1 VPVAPLST
9 ETVVSLGRCDSR
21 FRARDPVLTEIAG
34 ECLRSP
40 NSDRHHTPTRLP
52 VIISVGTTISSNGRH
67 SMARAPLLAA
77 ALLFCWLS
85 ALNAAEPSEN
95 DRPEPTANTRRFWAF
110 RHLASP
116 RIPHTDGHADRL
128 RTPVDAFILRTLIRE
143 GLSFSP
149 DAAPNQLV
157 RRVHF
162 DLTGLPPTPTQSRAY
177 LADTAPDAYERLI
190 DRLLSS
196 PHFGERWGRH
206 WLDVVGYTDLV
217 SYDGDTTGIFGFIT
231 DRWRFRDYVID
242 GFNADKPYDQF
253 LAEQLAGDEIVDWR
267 NATAYTPEIVATL
280 AATGF
285 WRNAEDRSESARELE
300 YKWSFLHNTMQ
311 TFGTGV
317 LGLTLRCARCHDHKH
332 EPIPQQD
339 YYRLLSLI
347 TPAFN
352 VKNWKDPK
360 QRAIPS
366 ISAVQKKAQDSA
378 NATITRQIADQ
389 EKQVAAVRASRKR
402 HLLNTRL
409 QSIPEP
415 IRADTRA
422 AVAVAP
428 KTRTPV
434 QAYLAEKFAGM
445 LTINKDDIEKALT
458 PKDRSAI
465 DRRQQTIA
473 ALKAQIKSHGWI
485 QAIYDVGPPPA
496 THLLERGEFK
506 TPGPEVNP
514 GFLSVLSDEST
525 AFSSLV
531 KPVAGSSG
539 RRSALARWLTTPDT
553 PAAGLVA
560 RVVANRTWQHLTG
573 LGIVST
579 SENLGMS
586 GNAPTHPDLL
596 NWLSAEYVA
605 NGWRIKPLIKTI
617 MMSTTYRQAS
627 RREGRAPAKP
637 NPQVIDPENRL
648 LWRARLRR
656 LESEVIRDAMLA
668 TSDRFN
674 ATMGGQPVPL
684 KYRRD
689 GVASFDTDKLPTA
702 GSPWRRSVYLFQ
714 RRVYHLTMQG
724 VFDQPTVAGSVCR
737 RNASAVALQSLSML
751 NDALALEQAEQ
762 FAHRVWHQAGRSP
775 NEQIELAFRIALTRP
790 PDEQD
795 TRWSAEL
802 LQQHTTRYRQN
813 GSTDDEAARKALMHL
828 CRVLFNSSEFLYVE

>member
-1 VPVAPLST
+1 MP
-9 ETVVSLGRCDSR
+9 GK
-21 FRARDPVLTEIAG
+21 
-34 ECLRSP
+34 
-40 NSDRHHTPTRLP
+40 
-52 VIISVGTTISSNGRH
+52 
-67 SMARAPLLAA
+67 PLLAV
-77 ALLFCWLS
+77 ALLLLLPFAS
-85 ALNAAEPSEN
+85 MDAAERADNSQK
-95 DRPEPTANTRRFWAF
+95 DTAAEDTAFWAF
-110 RHLASP
+110 RPLTSP
-116 RIPHTDGHADRL
+116 PVPRQAVRDQSL
-128 RTPVDAFILRTLIRE
+128 RNPIDAFILRALTRQ

-149 DAAPNQLV
+149 DAAPSQLM

-162 DLTGLPPTPTQSRAY
+162 DLTGLPPSPAETRSYVT
-177 LADTAPDAYERLI
+177 DTAADAYERLV

-242 GFNADKPYDQF
+242 SFNADKPYDRF
-253 LAEQLAGDEIVDWR
+253 LAEQLAGDELVDWR
-267 NATAYTPEIVATL
+267 NASEYTPEIVATL

-285 WRNAEDRSESARELE
+285 WRNAEDRSESAKELE

-352 VKNWKDPK
+352 VKNWKNPK

-366 ISAVQKKAQDSA
+366 ISAAQKKTQDAA
-378 NATITRQIADQ
+378 NAAIA
-389 EKQVAAVRASRKR
+389 KQVIDEEKRIAAVRETRKQQ
-402 HLLNTRL
+402 LLAARL
-409 QSIPEP
+409 KSIPEP
-415 IRADTRA
+415 IRADTQA
-422 AVAVAP
+422 AIAATA
-428 KTRTPV
+428 KTRT
-434 QAYLAEKFAGM
+434 QIQIYLAEKFGPT
-445 LTINKDDIEKALT
+445 LTVKKDDVEKALT
-458 PKDRSAI
+458 PEDKSAI
-465 DRRQQTIA
+465 ARGHQKLASLKQQV
-473 ALKAQIKSHGWI
+473 QSHGWI

-506 TPGPEVNP
+506 TPGPEVKP
-514 GFLSVLSDEST
+514 GFLSVLSSEST
-525 AFSSLV
+525 AFASLA

-539 RRSALARWLTTPDT
+539 RRFALARWLTQRDT

-560 RVVANRTWQHLTG
+560 RVVVNRTWQHLTG
-573 LGIVST
+573 LGIVPT

-586 GNAPTHPDLL
+586 GDAPTHPELL
-596 NWLSAEYVA
+596 NWLAAELVA
-605 NGWRIKPLIKTI
+605 NRWQIKPLIKTI

-627 RREGRAPAKP
+627 RREGMPTAEP
-637 NPQVIDPENRL
+637 NPQTIDPGNRL

-674 ATMGGQPVPL
+674 STMGGQPVPL

-724 VFDQPTVAGSVCR
+724 VFDQPTIAGSVCR

-751 NDALALEQAEQ
+751 NDGLALEQAEQ
-762 FAHRVWHQAGRSP
+762 FAHRVWQQARRSSADR
-775 NEQIELAFRIALTRP
+775 IRLAFRIALTRP
-790 PDEQD
+790 PDEQEA
-795 TRWSAEL
+795 RWSAEL
-802 LQQHTTRYRQN
+802 LQQHAKRYRQS
-813 GSTDDEAARKALMHL
+813 GSTNDEAGRKALMHL

>member
-1 VPVAPLST
+1 MP
-9 ETVVSLGRCDSR
+9 GK
-21 FRARDPVLTEIAG
+21 
-34 ECLRSP
+34 
-40 NSDRHHTPTRLP
+40 
-52 VIISVGTTISSNGRH
+52 
-67 SMARAPLLAA
+67 PLLAV
-77 ALLFCWLS
+77 ALLLLLPF
-85 ALNAAEPSEN
+85 AAMDAAERADN
-95 DRPEPTANTRRFWAF
+95 GQKDTAEEDTAFWAF
-110 RHLASP
+110 RPLTSP
-116 RIPHTDGHADRL
+116 PVPRQAVRDQSL
-128 RTPVDAFILRTLIRE
+128 RNPIDAFILRALTRQ

-149 DAAPNQLV
+149 DAAPSQLM

-162 DLTGLPPTPTQSRAY
+162 DLTGLPPSPAETRAY
-177 LADTAPDAYERLI
+177 VTDTAADAFERLV

-242 GFNADKPYDQF
+242 SFNADKPYDRF
-253 LAEQLAGDEIVDWR
+253 LAEQLAGDELVDWR
-267 NATAYTPEIVATL
+267 NASEYTPEIVATL

-285 WRNAEDRSESARELE
+285 WRNAEDRSESAKELE

-352 VKNWKDPK
+352 VKNWKNPK

-366 ISAVQKKAQDSA
+366 ISAAQKKTQDAA
-378 NATITRQIADQ
+378 NAAIA
-389 EKQVAAVRASRKR
+389 KQVADEEKRIGSVRETRKQQV
-402 HLLNTRL
+402 LAARL
-409 QSIPEP
+409 KSIPEP
-415 IRADTRA
+415 IRADTQA
-422 AVAVAP
+422 AIAATA
-428 KTRTPV
+428 KTRTQV
-434 QAYLAEKFAGM
+434 QIYLAEKFGPT
-445 LTINKDDIEKALT
+445 LTVKKDDVEKALT
-458 PKDRSAI
+458 PEDKSAI
-465 DRRQQTIA
+465 ARGHQKLASLKQQV
-473 ALKAQIKSHGWI
+473 QSHGWI

-506 TPGPEVNP
+506 TPGPEVKP
-514 GFLSVLSDEST
+514 GFLSVLSSEST
-525 AFSSLV
+525 AFASLA

-539 RRSALARWLTTPDT
+539 RRFALARWLTQRDT

-560 RVVANRTWQHLTG
+560 RVVVNRAWQHLIG
-573 LGIVST
+573 LGIVPT

-586 GNAPTHPDLL
+586 GDAPTHPELL
-596 NWLSAEYVA
+596 NWLAAELVA
-605 NGWRIKPLIKTI
+605 NRWQIKPLIKTI
-617 MMSTTYRQAS
+617 LMSTTYRQAS
-627 RREGRAPAKP
+627 RREGMTTAEP
-637 NPQVIDPENRL
+637 NPQTIDPGNRL

-674 ATMGGQPVPL
+674 STMGGQPVPL

-724 VFDQPTVAGSVCR
+724 VFDQPTIAGSVCR

-751 NDALALEQAEQ
+751 NDGLALEQAEQ
-762 FAHRVWHQAGRSP
+762 FAHRVWQQARRSSADR
-775 NEQIELAFRIALTRP
+775 IRLAFRIALTRP
-790 PDEQD
+790 PDEQEA
-795 TRWSAEL
+795 RWSAEL
-802 LQQHTTRYRQN
+802 LQQHTKRYRQS
-813 GSTDDEAARKALMHL
+813 GSTDDEAGRKALMHL

>member
-1 VPVAPLST
+1 MP
-9 ETVVSLGRCDSR
+9 GK
-21 FRARDPVLTEIAG
+21 
-34 ECLRSP
+34 
-40 NSDRHHTPTRLP
+40 
-52 VIISVGTTISSNGRH
+52 
-67 SMARAPLLAA
+67 PLLAV
-77 ALLFCWLS
+77 ALLLLLPFAS
-85 ALNAAEPSEN
+85 MDAAERADNSQK
-95 DRPEPTANTRRFWAF
+95 DTAAEDTAFWAF
-110 RHLASP
+110 RPLTSP
-116 RIPHTDGHADRL
+116 PVPRQAVRDQSL
-128 RTPVDAFILRTLIRE
+128 RNPIDAFILRALTRQ

-149 DAAPNQLV
+149 DAAPSQLM

-162 DLTGLPPTPTQSRAY
+162 DLTGLPPSPAETRAY
-177 LADTAPDAYERLI
+177 VTDTAADAFERLV

-242 GFNADKPYDQF
+242 SFNADKPYDQF
-253 LAEQLAGDEIVDWR
+253 LAEQLAGDELVDWR
-267 NATAYTPEIVATL
+267 NASEYTPEIVATL

-285 WRNAEDRSESARELE
+285 WRNAEDRSESAKELE

-352 VKNWKDPK
+352 VKNWKNPK

-366 ISAVQKKAQDSA
+366 ISAAQKKTQDAA
-378 NATITRQIADQ
+378 NAAIA
-389 EKQVAAVRASRKR
+389 KQVADEEKRIGSVRETRKQQ
-402 HLLNTRL
+402 LLAARL
-409 QSIPEP
+409 KSIPEP
-415 IRADTRA
+415 IRADTQA
-422 AVAVAP
+422 AIAATA
-428 KTRTPV
+428 KTRTQV
-434 QAYLAEKFAGM
+434 QIYLAEKFGPT
-445 LTINKDDIEKALT
+445 LTVKKDDVEKALT
-458 PKDRSAI
+458 PADKSAI
-465 DRRQQTIA
+465 ARGHQKLASLKQQV
-473 ALKAQIKSHGWI
+473 QSHGWI

-506 TPGPEVNP
+506 TPGPEVKP
-514 GFLSVLSDEST
+514 GFLSVLSSEST
-525 AFSSLV
+525 AFASLA

-539 RRSALARWLTTPDT
+539 RRFALARWLTQRDT

-560 RVVANRTWQHLTG
+560 RVVVNRTWQHLTG
-573 LGIVST
+573 LGIVPT

-586 GNAPTHPDLL
+586 GDAPTHPELL
-596 NWLSAEYVA
+596 NWLAAELVA
-605 NGWRIKPLIKTI
+605 NRWQIKPLIKTI

-627 RREGRAPAKP
+627 RRKGMTTAEP
-637 NPQVIDPENRL
+637 NPQTIDPGNRL

-674 ATMGGQPVPL
+674 STMGGQPVPL

-724 VFDQPTVAGSVCR
+724 VFDQPTIAGSVCR

-751 NDALALEQAEQ
+751 NDGLALEQAEQ
-762 FAHRVWHQAGRSP
+762 FAHRVWQQARRSSADR
-775 NEQIELAFRIALTRP
+775 IRLAFRIALTRP
-790 PDEQD
+790 PDEQEA
-795 TRWSAEL
+795 RWSAEL
-802 LQQHTTRYRQN
+802 LQQHAKRYRQS
-813 GSTDDEAARKALMHL
+813 GSTNDEAGRKALMHL

>member
-1 VPVAPLST
+1 
-9 ETVVSLGRCDSR
+9 
-21 FRARDPVLTEIAG
+21 
-34 ECLRSP
+34 
-40 NSDRHHTPTRLP
+40 
-52 VIISVGTTISSNGRH
+52 
-67 SMARAPLLAA
+67 MARVPLLAA
-77 ALLFCWLS
+77 ALLLCWLS
-85 ALNAAEPSEN
+85 VLHAAEPSEN
-95 DRPEPTANTRRFWAF
+95 GRTESTANARGFWAF
-110 RHLASP
+110 RHLTSP
-116 RIPHTDGHADRL
+116 RVPRAVGPTDRL
-128 RTPVDAFILRTLIRE
+128 RTPIDAFILRTLVRN

-162 DLTGLPPTPTQSRAY
+162 DLTGLPPTPTQARTY
-177 LADTAPDAYERLI
+177 LTDTAPDAYERLI

-242 GFNADKPYDQF
+242 GFNADKPYDRF

-285 WRNAEDRSESARELE
+285 WRNAEDRSESAKELE

-352 VKNWKDPK
+352 IKNWKDPK

-366 ISAVQKKAQDSA
+366 ISAAQKKAQDSA
-378 NATITRQIADQ
+378 NASITGKIAEQ
-389 EKQVAAVRASRKR
+389 EKKIAAVRASRKQQ
-402 HLLNTRL
+402 LLEARL
-409 QSIPEP
+409 KSIPEP
-415 IRADTRA
+415 IRVDTRA
-422 AVAVAP
+422 AVAAAP
-428 KTRTPV
+428 KARNPV
-434 QAYLAEKFAGM
+434 QAYLAEKFGAT
-445 LTINKDDIEKALT
+445 LTIKKEDLEKALT

-465 DRRQQTIA
+465 DRRQQKIS
-473 ALKAQIKSHGWI
+473 ALKPQIKSHGWI

-506 TPGPEVNP
+506 TPGPEVKP
-514 GFLSVLSDEST
+514 GFLSVLSDKST

-531 KPVAGSSG
+531 KPVADSSG
-539 RRSALARWLTTPDT
+539 RRSALARWLTTRGT
-553 PAAGLVA
+553 PAAGLAA

-596 NWLSAEYVA
+596 NWLAAEYVS
-605 NGWRIKPLIKTI
+605 NGWRIKPLIKMI

-627 RREGRAPAKP
+627 RREGRTPAEP
-637 NPQVIDPENRL
+637 NPLAIDPENRL

-674 ATMGGQPVPL
+674 STMGGQPVPL

-689 GVASFDTDKLPTA
+689 GVASFDTDKLPAA

-751 NDALALEQAEQ
+751 NDGLALEQAEQ
-762 FAHRVWHQAGRSP
+762 FAHRVWHQAESSSAKR
-775 NEQIELAFRIALTRP
+775 IRLAFRIALTRP
-790 PDEQD
+790 PDEQE

-802 LQQHTTRYRQN
+802 LQQHTSRYRKN
-813 GSTDDEAARKALMHL
+813 GSTDVEAARKALMHL